1 MTNILASYLTLAAIL
16 FCIGLYGAL
25 SKRNAVIVL
34 LSIELML
41 NAVNINLIAFSKY
54 GVHLSGSDTELTR
67 SILSGQLFSLFNITI
82 AAAEAAV
89 GIAILI
95 ALYRNRTTTNVDEM
109 DSINR

>member
-1 MTNILASYLTLAAIL
+1 MVNVVAPYLMLAAIL

-25 SKRNAVIVL
+25 SKKNAVIVL

-41 NAVNINLIAFSKY
+41 NAVNLNLVAFSKL
-54 GVHLSGSDTELTR
+54 GVKPTLT
-67 SILSGQLFSLFNITI
+67 GQIFSLFNITI

-95 ALYRNRTTTNVDEM
+95 SLYRNKGTVDVNEM
-109 DSINR
+109 DSMKE

>member
-1 MTNILASYLTLAAIL
+1 MGSILSSYLILGAIL

-25 SKRNAVIVL
+25 SKKNAVIVL

-41 NAVNINLIAFSKY
+41 NAVNLNLVAFAKL
-54 GVHLSGSDTELTR
+54 GVHPSLT
-67 SILSGQLFSLFNITI
+67 GQIFSLFTITV

-95 ALYRNRTTTNVDEM
+95 ALYRIKGTSDVTEM
-109 DSINR
+109 DTMKR

>member
-1 MTNILASYLTLAAIL
+1 MGNILSSYLILGAIL

-25 SKRNAVIVL
+25 SKKNAVIVL

-41 NAVNINLIAFSKY
+41 NAVNLNLVAFAKL
-54 GVHLSGSDTELTR
+54 GVHPSLT
-67 SILSGQLFSLFNITI
+67 GQIFSLFTITV

-95 ALYRNRTTTNVDEM
+95 ALYRNMGTSDVTEM
-109 DSINR
+109 DTMKR